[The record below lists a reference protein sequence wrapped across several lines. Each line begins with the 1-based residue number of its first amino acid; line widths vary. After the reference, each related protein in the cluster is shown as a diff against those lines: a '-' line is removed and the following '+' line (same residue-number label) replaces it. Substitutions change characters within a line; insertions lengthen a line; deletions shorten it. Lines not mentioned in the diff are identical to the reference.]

1 MKHKLMLLILL
12 ILFSTVVPAACNSG
26 TTGGEMPGTGTPG
39 VETATEVETITL
51 ERQPCF
57 GFCPVYTLTI
67 HGDGQVEYDGLNHVE
82 VTGPQTAAIDPAA
95 VQQLGEAMIA
105 AGYLDWEDA
114 YMNQDVTDMPYVITS
129 LTLADGTT
137 KRIEHYYGDH
147 SAPEELTEVESMI
160 DETAGVAQWVGE
172 QE

>member
-1 MKHKLMLLILL
+1 M
-12 ILFSTVVPAACNSG
+12 
-26 TTGGEMPGTGTPG
+26 
-39 VETATEVETITL
+39 
-51 ERQPCF
+51 
-57 GFCPVYTLTI
+57 
-67 HGDGQVEYDGLNHVE
+67 
-82 VTGPQTAAIDPAA
+82 
-95 VQQLGEAMIA
+95 QQLGEAMIA
-105 AGYLDWEDA
+105 AGYLGWEDA

-129 LTLADGTT
+129 LMLADGTT

>member
-1 MKHKLMLLILL
+1 MKHKLMLPILL
-12 ILFSTVVPAACNSG
+12 VLLSAVALVACGAGTV
-26 TTGGEMPGTGTPG
+26 ETPG
-39 VETATEVETITL
+39 DETAAEVETITL

-67 HGDGQVEYDGLNHVE
+67 HSDGQVAYDGLNHVE
-82 VTGPQTAAIDPAA
+82 VAGPQTDTIDPAA

-129 LTLADGTT
+129 LTLTDGTT
-137 KRIEHYYGDH
+137 QRIEHYYGDH
-147 SAPEELTEVESMI
+147 SAPEALTEVESMI

-172 QE
+172 PAE